1 MPKYEL
7 TIVKTYSVKVSAENE
22 QDAYEAVHNRDE
34 YESRNCIDERTETI
48 TEIGETNGIRNRN
61 IYIRL
66 K

>member
-22 QDAYEAVHNRDE
+22 QAAYEAVHNRDE

-48 TEIGETNGIRNRN
+48 TEIGET
-61 IYIRL
+61 
-66 K
+66 KVS